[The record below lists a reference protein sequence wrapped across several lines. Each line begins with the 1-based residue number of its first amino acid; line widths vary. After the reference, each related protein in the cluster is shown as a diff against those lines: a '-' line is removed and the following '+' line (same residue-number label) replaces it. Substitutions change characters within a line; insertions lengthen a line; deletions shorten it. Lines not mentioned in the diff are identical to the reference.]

1 MQSWELA
8 LTRRVSESVGFPAE
22 AAMFSRGLLHR
33 KTHGR
38 HLDHTWGGT
47 REGTRGIYLGAFL
60 YKEPRPSRPPTRS
73 LSCSPTCPTTCGPTS
88 LIRARGCATV
98 RIPSGKASTLASE
111 ASARKPYRTKWL
123 LSVLENEG
131 FANRFFRCSSLR
143 AGGSACTGAHDQEHV

>member
-1 MQSWELA
+1 M
-8 LTRRVSESVGFPAE
+8 TRRVSESVGFLAE
-22 AAMFSRGLLHR
+22 AARFSCGLLYR
-33 KTHGR
+33 QTRGR
-38 HLDHTWGGT
+38 HLDHTWGST
-47 REGTRGIYLGAFL
+47 RGSTRGIYLGAFL

-73 LSCSPTCPTTCGPTS
+73 FSCSPTCPTTCGSTS

-123 LSVLENEG
+123 FSVLEKRSL
-131 FANRFFRCSSLR
+131 ANRFFRCSSLR